1 MNSKEWSGAV
11 AAICFTAMITLI
23 LILRNIIMKQQNS
36 FREEARQ
43 IVDDYYH
50 LMNSTFGARY
60 ITAKQYAIDML
71 QRRIDTPD
79 LPMDEK
85 ERWFFIKQEMM
96 QL

>member
-1 MNSKEWSGAV
+1 
-11 AAICFTAMITLI
+11 
-23 LILRNIIMKQQNS
+23 MKQPS
-36 FREEARQ
+36 FREEAKQ

-50 LMNSTFGARY
+50 LMNATFGARY
-60 ITAKQYAIDML
+60 VTAKQYAIDML

-85 ERWFFIKQEMM
+85 ERWFFIKQEML

>member
-1 MNSKEWSGAV
+1 
-11 AAICFTAMITLI
+11 
-23 LILRNIIMKQQNS
+23 MKQQNS

-43 IVDDYYH
+43 SVDDYYH
-50 LMNSTFGARY
+50 LMNATFGARY
-60 ITAKQYAIDML
+60 VTAKQYAIDML

-79 LPMDEK
+79 LPIDEK